1 MVVST
6 IEEIK
11 ARLDIVEVVGETVRL
26 RRSGKNYI
34 GFCPFHAN
42 VHTPAFVVFPET
54 GTWRCFGACNEGG
67 DLFRYVMKKEG
78 WDFPEALRH
87 LAERAGVELRP
98 QLPEEQAAEE
108 EHARLRELLEQAAT
122 FYRSYLTSSAA
133 GQEVREYLHRRGLN
147 DGTLEAF
154 EVGLAPATWEAA
166 CSHFRSQG
174 ASESDLIAA
183 GLALR
188 ADNGSLRDRFR
199 HRIILPIRDMAGRLC
214 GFGARAVVAQE
225 QPKFLNSPQ
234 TPLFDKGRLLFGL
247 HRAHRAIR
255 EGGQG
260 VVVEGYF
267 DVLALHQSGFPNAV
281 SSMGTALTE
290 AQLNQLK
297 RLSPRIILALDADAA
312 GEAATLRGL
321 DLAREA
327 LDREEEPVFDAHG
340 LLRNEA
346 RLRADLRVATLPE
359 GMDPDDV
366 VLHDPEQWRQ
376 AVAGAKPVVEHV
388 LEVITRGRDL
398 GQAKVKAEIASRMMP
413 LIEDV
418 ADPVERES
426 YRQELARRL
435 HLDEEALTAF
445 GASPA
450 GRKRRAARPE
460 TPPTAETAAPSAA
473 PPPRELFCLG
483 ALIRQPSLLFRI
495 DRGFGELGLERLGP
509 EDFTSSE
516 NQWAL
521 GVVREA
527 LAQEESEPA
536 EFVAAHLQSGGP
548 DFPESAG
555 HDLQGIPSA
564 DPLDPQDLFQ
574 NLLRLRRQRLGRQLT
589 ELRFFLME
597 QEAGEAQAGPLAEEL
612 SRINRIRGSIQHIDL
627 ALAERGR
634 SPGAATASGQPSRM

>member
-1 MVVST
+1 MST
-6 IEEIK
+6 IDEIK

-34 GFCPFHAN
+34 GFCPFHSN

-67 DLFRYVMKKEG
+67 DLFRYMMKKEG

-98 QLPEEQAAEE
+98 HLPEEQAAEE
-108 EHARLRELLEQAAT
+108 EHARLRDLLELAAT
-122 FYRSYLTSSAA
+122 YFRSYLTSSAA
-133 GQEVREYLHRRGLN
+133 GLQVRAYLHHRGLR
-147 DGTLEAF
+147 DETLEAF
-154 EVGLAPATWEAA
+154 EVGLAPAGWDTGF
-166 CSHFRSQG
+166 SHFRSQG
-174 ASESDLIAA
+174 AAEGDLISA

-188 ADNGSLRDRFR
+188 AENGSVHDRFR
-199 HRIILPIRDMAGRLC
+199 NRITLPIRDLGGRLC
-214 GFGARAVVAQE
+214 GFGARVVEGQE

-234 TPLFDKGRLLFGL
+234 TPLFDKGRLLYGL

-255 EGGQG
+255 EQGQA

-267 DVLALHQSGFPNAV
+267 DVIALHQSGFPNAV
-281 SSMGTALTE
+281 SPMGTALTE

-297 RLSPRIILALDADAA
+297 RLAPRIVLALDADAA

-327 LDREEEPVFDAHG
+327 LDREDEPVFDPHG
-340 LLRNEA
+340 LLRHEA

-359 GMDPDDV
+359 GMDPDEV
-366 VLHDPEQWRQ
+366 VLRDPDQWKA

-388 LEVITRGRDL
+388 LAVITQGRDL
-398 GQAKVKAEIASRMMP
+398 GEAKVKAEVAARMLP

-418 ADPVERES
+418 ADPVEREA

-435 HLDEEALTAF
+435 HLGEEILAVPGRKPLSRRRSLPRQ
-445 GASPA
+445 ASPA
-450 GRKRRAARPE
+450 APA
-460 TPPTAETAAPSAA
+460 PPAAA
-473 PPPRELFCLG
+473 PPHLRELFCLS
-483 ALIRQPSLLFRI
+483 ALIRQPPLLFRI

-521 GVVREA
+521 GVVRDA
-527 LAQEESEPA
+527 LAQEESDPV
-536 EFVAAHLQSGGP
+536 EFVAAHFQGGAPVFP
-548 DFPESAG
+548 DPASPNPLG
-555 HDLQGIPSA
+555 LSST
-564 DPLDPQDLFQ
+564 DPFDPQDVFQ
-574 NLLRLRRQRLGRQLT
+574 NLLRLRKQRLGRQLT
-589 ELRFFLME
+589 ELRFFLLE
-597 QEAGEAQAGPLAEEL
+597 NAPGEARGEPPSDEL
-612 SRINRIRGSIQHIDL
+612 IQINRIRGSIQHIDL
-627 ALAERGR
+627 ALAERAHSAGGSAASPR
-634 SPGAATASGQPSRM
+634 SGGM